1 MIDYE
6 RELRAQSARTKLLVV
21 MLGALTFSSFEA
33 TQVEAQIARNG
44 AIAQESNPTARHR
57 LFERRVSFSP
67 TYLSRIFAAARDGER
82 VAARRATEAFTYA
95 VRYDIPEDLAFQV
108 LESALAEGVDPDLA
122 FRLVRVESV
131 FEPHARGPNGALGLT
146 QLMPS
151 TARAID
157 NSLRTEEQI
166 LEPATNL
173 RTGFRYLRRLI
184 ERYRGDVRLGLL
196 AYNRGEGTVDRAL
209 RGGRDPENGYSRRV
223 LGVTGE
229 FYTGSG
235 LLEESGE

>member
-1 MIDYE
+1 
-6 RELRAQSARTKLLVV
+6 
-21 MLGALTFSSFEA
+21 MLGALTFGSFEA
-33 TQVEAQIARNG
+33 KQLEAQIARG
-44 AIAQESNPTARHR
+44 GVAPQESAPSPRRR
-57 LFERRVSFSP
+57 LFERSVSFSP
-67 TYLSRIFAAARDGER
+67 TYLSRIFAAAREGER
-82 VAARRATEAFTYA
+82 EAARREIEAFTYA
-95 VRYDIPEDLAFQV
+95 VRYDIPEDLAYQV
-108 LESALAEGVDPDLA
+108 LESAIAEGLDPDLA

-131 FEPHARGPNGALGLT
+131 FQPRARGPQGALGLT

-157 NSLRTEEQI
+157 SSLKTEEQI
-166 LEPATNL
+166 LEPVTNL

-229 FYTGSG
+229 WYTGTG
-235 LLEESGE
+235 LLEDSGR